1 MVRVSIII
9 PVLHETDINGF
20 LDPLFED
27 FSHAFFEVIVVDGDP
42 LGMSVKTIER
52 PDVICLV
59 ATAGRGPQMNAGARV
74 ARGDVVLFLHC
85 DTQLPKN
92 AFEKIQETL
101 GPSRF
106 KAGAFTLRFN
116 SKKKIYSLIARGAS
130 LRCRLTRIPYGDQ
143 AFFMTRRFFFQM
155 GGFME
160 IPVMEDM
167 DLMRR
172 IARRGER
179 VRILGEAVS
188 TSPRRWEEEG
198 ILFSLLRTW
207 VLATLFLCG
216 VSPERLRPYYR
227 ADINKKRA
235 CK

>member
-9 PVLHETDINGF
+9 PVLHETDVDGF
-20 LDPLFED
+20 LDRLFAC
-27 FSHAFFEVIVVDGDP
+27 FSRALFEVIVVDGDP
-42 LGMSVKTIER
+42 LGRSIKKIER
-52 PDVICLV
+52 PGVVCLV

-74 ARGDVVLFLHC
+74 ARGDVVVFLHC

-101 GPSRF
+101 GPARF
-106 KAGAFTLRFN
+106 NAGAFTLRFD
-116 SKKKIYSLIARGAS
+116 SDKKIYSLIACGAS

-155 GGFME
+155 GGFRE

-167 DLMRR
+167 DMMRR
-172 IARRGER
+172 IAKKGER
-179 VRILGEAVS
+179 VRILRDAVS

-198 ILFSLLRTW
+198 VLFSLLRTW
-207 VLATLFLCG
+207 ILSTLFLCG
-216 VSPERLRPYYR
+216 VSPERLHPYYR
-227 ADINKKRA
+227 AGTNKKRA
-235 CK
+235 CM